1 VLQVYR
7 RELADSG
14 GPGRFRG
21 GVSVEFATI
30 PHKMPISPAGLNT
43 IGSGI
48 SLPTGRGLSGGHP
61 GAVSRNVIHRGS
73 NLRALFA
80 DGVVPLSGDEL
91 EAANVEV
98 LAAKSFTMI
107 GEDDVLVGVL
117 QGGGGYGDPL
127 RREPAHVA
135 EDVAKGLVS
144 REIARS
150 VYGVVIEDGVLDE
163 QRTEAERALIR
174 RARLDEGRAPES
186 NSGGGM
192 LEGGTVLH
200 PVSDSV
206 EAVEVG
212 GARSLRCTVCHYR
225 FGSYDD
231 DHKRA
236 AVMRQLP
243 LTATSR
249 HNHLTLQEFVLREYS
264 CPGCATSLAVDV
276 QRADE
281 PILDE
286 SSLAAPA

>member
-1 VLQVYR
+1 
-7 RELADSG
+7 
-14 GPGRFRG
+14 
-21 GVSVEFATI
+21 
-30 PHKMPISPAGLNT
+30 
-43 IGSGI
+43 
-48 SLPTGRGLSGGHP
+48 
-61 GAVSRNVIHRGS
+61 
-73 NLRALFA
+73 
-80 DGVVPLSGDEL
+80 
-91 EAANVEV
+91 
-98 LAAKSFTMI
+98 MI

-186 NSGGGM
+186 NSGGGT